1 MQKQYFQIEKSSPL
15 KGSIR
20 VSTSKNA
27 VLPIMAASLLTD
39 QMVVLEDMPYLSD
52 VSAMTSILKV
62 LGSDIRQYLSKI
74 IITTNK
80 LEKCEVPHN
89 LANKLRAS
97 SLVMGPLIAR
107 LGICKIAYP
116 GGCDIGERPIDI
128 HLNAFKA
135 LGADII
141 YGKDNVQIYCKRL
154 KGAEIML
161 PYPSVGATEN
171 TVMAATLAKGITI
184 IKNAATEPE
193 IMDLCAFLNSMGAC
207 IKGAGCKTI
216 IIKGVAKLY
225 ATQYKP
231 IPDRI
236 EAGTYMLAAAITG
249 GDIKLYNVRCEHL
262 LSLEHTLCEAGAKI
276 VYFKNGVRVIGPKQL
291 NPINVVSK
299 PYPGYPTDL
308 QAQMTVLASIA
319 KGTSTIRETVFDNRF
334 MHTKELNKMGAQIQ
348 VQDTKAYIT
357 GVEELHC
364 ANVTATDLR
373 AGAAMVL
380 AGLKAEGTTII
391 ENIHYIDRGYEQIE
405 NKFSLLGAKI
415 MRLQ

>member
-1 MQKQYFQIEKSSPL
+1 MPNEYFMINKSNPL

-27 VLPIMAASLLTD
+27 VLPILAASLLTD
-39 QMVVLEDMPYLSD
+39 QMVVLEDMPDISD
-52 VSAMTSILKV
+52 VKAMCSILQL
-62 LGSDIRQYLSKI
+62 LGSDIRVYLNKLI
-74 IITTNK
+74 IVTNK
-80 LEKCEVPHN
+80 IEKWEVPSN
-89 LANKLRAS
+89 LADKLRAS
-97 SLVMGPLIAR
+97 SLIMGSLLAR
-107 LGICKIAYP
+107 CGACKITYP
-116 GGCDIGERPIDI
+116 GGCNIGNRPIDI

-141 YGKDNVQIYCKRL
+141 YGKEGIQISCGKL
-154 KGAEIML
+154 KGTEIKF

-171 TVMAATLAKGITI
+171 TIMAASLAKGITI
-184 IKNAATEPE
+184 IRNAATEPE
-193 IMDLCAFLNSMGAC
+193 IIDLCNFLNSMGAC
-207 IKGAGCKTI
+207 IKGAGSKTI
-216 IIKGVAKLY
+216 IIKGATKLY

-249 GDIKLYNVRCEHL
+249 GDVKLFNVKYEHL
-262 LSLEHTLCEAGAKI
+262 FSLEQTLCEAGAKI
-276 VYFKNGVRVIGPKQL
+276 VYFKNGIRVIGPQKI

-319 KGTSTIRETVFDNRF
+319 NGTSTVTETVFDNRF
-334 MHTKELNKMGAQIQ
+334 NYTKELGKMGAQIR
-348 VQDTKAYIT
+348 VNNPNAYIT
-357 GVEELHC
+357 GVKELHC
-364 ANVTATDLR
+364 AQLSATDLR

-391 ENIHYIDRGYEQIE
+391 DNIHYIDRGYENFE
-405 NKFSLLGAKI
+405 NKLSSLGANI
-415 MRLQ
+415 MRLH